1 MPNPKLT
8 TWALARL
15 AAIGRSLDERDW
27 EDKTMRIIES
37 EMRDLKHKVLDMA
50 ELVLYQF
57 EEVTLALNQLDY
69 DLARKVRLQEKR
81 IDLFDVNID
90 ESCERIIALYQPLAG
105 DLRFVF
111 SVLKINAYLEQV
123 GDLISG
129 IARKLLEVRHNFDP
143 EFLAQLE
150 LARLIEQTRVILSE
164 ALAAFFRENPELA
177 RGLSSRDD
185 LIDRIHRDSF
195 DIIIRYIQRQPDKAS
210 EYMQL
215 YLIIK
220 SFEKIA
226 DFAVGIAHEAIF
238 HVEGEVTRHND
249 LNAYYEQLDERNR
262 HQSAS

>member
-1 MPNPKLT
+1 
-8 TWALARL
+8 
-15 AAIGRSLDERDW
+15 
-27 EDKTMRIIES
+27 MRIIES
-37 EMRDLKHKVLDMA
+37 EMRELKHKVLDMA

-57 EEVTLALNQLDY
+57 EEVTLALNRLDY
-69 DLARKVRLQEKR
+69 DLARKVRLKEKR
-81 IDLFDVNID
+81 IDLFDIKID

-129 IARKLLEVRHNFDP
+129 IARKLLEVSHAFDP
-143 EFLAQLE
+143 QFLEQLQLAQ
-150 LARLIEQTRVILSE
+150 LIEQTRVILSE
-164 ALAAFFRENPELA
+164 ALAAFFRENSQLA
-177 RGLSSRDD
+177 RGLGSCDD

-195 DIIIRYIQRQPDKAS
+195 DIIVRHIQLHPDKAA

-238 HVEGEVTRHND
+238 HVEGQVTRHND
-249 LNAYYEQLDERNR
+249 LNAYYEQLDERTQR
-262 HQSAS
+262 QSAS